1 MVDNIELKK
10 YIYDN
15 ISKSDYNHHNIINYV
30 KSKKIDYSQ
39 NNNGIFLNISK
50 LNDEDLFQIKALMLS
65 ESYIKE
71 NTNLEIVEDSIKGT
85 TCSPNMDDK
94 NIEEKLNENINDN
107 KKTFKKLK
115 ISNSIEK
122 DIIKYSKIYNL
133 INELYNG

>member
-50 LNDEDLFQIKALMLS
+50 LNDSDLVQIKALMLS

-85 TCSPNMDDK
+85 TCSPNMDDE

-133 INELYNG
+133 INELHNG